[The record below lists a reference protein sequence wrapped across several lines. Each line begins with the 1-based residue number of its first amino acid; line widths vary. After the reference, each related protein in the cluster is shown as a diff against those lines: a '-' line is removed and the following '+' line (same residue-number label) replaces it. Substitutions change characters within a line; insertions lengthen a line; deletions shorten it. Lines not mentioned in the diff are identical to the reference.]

1 MLFLTRRKARKCTSG
16 AQSERKDKS
25 AWLSKTFLKMTAL
38 LYPKAKGA
46 SLPLLL
52 FHYITTTSNCSWL

>member
-1 MLFLTRRKARKCTSG
+1 M
-16 AQSERKDKS
+16 QSERKDKS
-25 AWLSKTFLKMTAL
+25 AWLSETFLKMTAL

-46 SLPLLL
+46 SLPLLP